1 MAMAKRKILLVED
14 ERSISEP
21 LQPALEREGFDVQ
34 LAETAAE
41 ALQRFRERQPDLV
54 LLDVMLPDGDGRD
67 VLREIRQTSRVPV
80 VMLTARGEEVDRV
93 LGLELGADDY
103 VTKPF
108 SAAELVARIRAV
120 LRRSADVPAATPSVL
135 AAGDLVLN
143 LDTRNLMQGGLPVDL
158 TVKEFDLLRLLLEHA
173 GKVVRREKLIA
184 DVWDTNWFGS
194 TKTLDVHV
202 SALRR
207 KLADD
212 PAAPRYIHTVRGIGF
227 RFASSDELGPP

>member
-1 MAMAKRKILLVED
+1 MAIAKKKLLLVED

-21 LQPALEREGFDVQ
+21 LQQALEREGFDVRI
-34 LAETAAE
+34 AETASG
-41 ALQRFRERQPDLV
+41 ALDAFRARQPDLV
-54 LLDVMLPDGDGRD
+54 VLDVMLPDGDGRE
-67 VLREIRQTSRVPV
+67 VLRELRQISRVPV
-80 VMLTARGEEVDRV
+80 VMLTARGEEMDRV

-120 LRRSADVPAATPSVL
+120 LRRTGDAPAADTAVL
-135 AAGDLVLN
+135 EVGEIVLN
-143 LDTRNLMQGGLPVDL
+143 LDTRAVTRDGEPVDL
-158 TVKEFDLLRLLLEHA
+158 TVKEFELLRLLLESA
-173 GKVVRREKLIA
+173 GKVVKREQLIS

-202 SALRR
+202 SSLRR

-212 PAAPRYIHTVRGIGF
+212 PGSPRYIHTLRGIGF
-227 RFASSDELGPP
+227 RFASADELAT

>member
-1 MAMAKRKILLVED
+1 MAIGKRKILLVED

-21 LQPALEREGFDVQ
+21 LERALEREGFDVA
-34 LAETAAE
+34 LAESAAA
-41 ALQRFRERQPDLV
+41 ALDVFRARQPDLV

-67 VLREIRQTSRVPV
+67 VLRELRQVSRVPV
-80 VMLTARGEEVDRV
+80 VMLTARGEEMDRV

-120 LRRSADVPAATPSVL
+120 LRRTGEAAATGESVL
-135 AAGDLVLN
+135 SVGDIVMN
-143 LDTRNLMQGGLPVDL
+143 LDTRSLSRRGAAIDL
-158 TVKEFDLLRLLLEHA
+158 TVKEFDLLRLLLENA
-173 GKVVRREKLIA
+173 GKVVKREKLIA

-202 SALRR
+202 SALRK
-207 KLADD
+207 KLDDD
-212 PAAPRYIHTVRGIGF
+212 PGSPRYIHTVRGIGF
-227 RFASSDELGPP
+227 RFASPDELSS